1 MVRNVLLFA
10 VLALALPGAAFADS
24 GNVINFNGGSFS
36 WPQPTLHVSNDFLPG
51 GSFLPLNVNHS
62 FGGGIVIGSNA
73 KNILNSNRGYFNG
86 FTYTFGHTVVPTP
99 EPGSLAFLG
108 ISLLAFAFAF
118 RKKLKL
124 QTSN

>member
-1 MVRNVLLFA
+1 MFRKVLLFA

-24 GNVINFNGGSFS
+24 GNVINFNGGSFRPLS
-36 WPQPTLHVSNDFLPG
+36 TLHVSNDFLPG
-51 GSFLPLNVNHS
+51 GSFLLLNANSS
-62 FGGGIVIGSNA
+62 FGGGIFTDSNA

-86 FTYTFGHTVVPTP
+86 FTYTFGHPVVQTP
-99 EPGSLAFLG
+99 EPGSLAFLA

>member
-1 MVRNVLLFA
+1 MFRNVLLFA

-24 GNVINFNGGSFS
+24 GNAINFNGGSFR
-36 WPQPTLHVSNDFLPG
+36 PQPTFHVSSDFRPG
-51 GSFLPLNVNHS
+51 GSFLPLNANS
-62 FGGGIVIGSNA
+62 GFGGGNFIGSNA

-99 EPGSLAFLG
+99 EPGSLAFLA

>member
-1 MVRNVLLFA
+1 MFRNVLLFA
-10 VLALALPGAAFADS
+10 VLALDMPGAAIADR
-24 GNVINFNGGSFS
+24 GNVINFTGGSFR
-36 WPQPTLHVSNDFLPG
+36 PQSPSHISGDFLPG

-62 FGGGIVIGSNA
+62 FDGGIVIGSNA

-99 EPGSLAFLG
+99 EPGSLAFLA

>member
-1 MVRNVLLFA
+1 MFRNTLLFA
-10 VLALALPGAAFADS
+10 VLALALSGAAFADS

-36 WPQPTLHVSNDFLPG
+36 QPQPTFHVSGDFLPG
-51 GSFLPLNVNHS
+51 GSFLPLNVNS
-62 FGGGIVIGSNA
+62 AFGGGIFIDSNA
-73 KNILNSNRGYFNG
+73 KNILNSNRGSFNG

-99 EPGSLAFLG
+99 EPGSVAFLA

-118 RKKLKL
+118 RKKFKL

>member
-1 MVRNVLLFA
+1 MFRNALLFA

-24 GNVINFNGGSFS
+24 GNVINFNGGLFS
-36 WPQPTLHVSNDFLPG
+36 GPQPTFQVSGDFLPG
-51 GSFLPLNVNHS
+51 GSFLPLNVNSS
-62 FGGGIVIGSNA
+62 FGGGIFIDSNA

-99 EPGSLAFLG
+99 EPGSLAFLA

>member
-1 MVRNVLLFA
+1 MFRNALLFA

-24 GNVINFNGGSFS
+24 GNVINFNGGLFS
-36 WPQPTLHVSNDFLPG
+36 GPQPTFQVSGDFLPG
-51 GSFLPLNVNHS
+51 GSFLPLNVNSS
-62 FGGGIVIGSNA
+62 FGGGIFIDSNA

-86 FTYTFGHTVVPTP
+86 FTSTFGHTVVPTP
-99 EPGSLAFLG
+99 EPGSLAFLA